1 MKTTSLAAGFM
12 ETMRKIAAPANGG
25 GARGQQMAPPTS
37 PLQIE
42 NDALMEQIQNIQ
54 LKLQL
59 RQMQQAQ
66 GAIAQSEQQAM
77 LEEQQQQ
84 EQQQQMQFP
93 PAPGRG
99 MPQAGGAPID
109 PQSMV
114 GGR

>member
-12 ETMRKIAAPANGG
+12 ETMRKIAAPANGGG

-84 EQQQQMQFP
+84 QQQMQFP

-99 MPQAGGAPID
+99 MPQPGGAPID

-114 GGR
+114 GGQ